1 MASPAGWSVVEMP
14 GDRAAVSSFTGTEDG
29 VDLLLVGASVRYLA
43 GWFIEAGY
51 RPLALDLFADR
62 DLQALCPAK
71 SIARE
76 DWPDGLYEA
85 CEPYRGLPIVYAGGL
100 ENAPKLLEKL
110 AKNHPLW
117 GNRARVLGPA
127 RDLAQW
133 TAILTEGGFQV
144 PEWIPGPVGLQD
156 DGKSSEVASEKARTI
171 PEGNWLFKPYRGA
184 GGLNIKDAPLGKT
197 IPAGYFA
204 QRKIKGTGVS
214 LSFSLGPGEPRFFLG
229 AYEMPMIPALASPA
243 FAYRGSVVY
252 RGMTLVMN
260 AQGKA
265 LAHILKD
272 KMGLRGLVG
281 VDAISVDGHL
291 RILEINPRPTASM
304 ELADFGG
311 GSALARWHVAAFLG
325 ANHALENTLP
335 REKPLAKA
343 IWYADR
349 NFRFPKEFAQEE
361 IEKDLK
367 IQLADIPPGWQPMVE
382 GEPILTIVLEESD
395 PGRMIERIEAAVA
408 FLKKRLFPSS

>member
-14 GDRAAVSSFTGTEDG
+14 GDRADPTSFPGTEDG

-43 GWFIEAGY
+43 GWFIKAGY
-51 RPLALDLFADR
+51 RPLALDLFGDR

-71 SIARE
+71 SISRE
-76 DWPDGLYEA
+76 EWPDGLYEA
-85 CEPYRGLPIVYAGGL
+85 CESYKGLPIVYAGGL

-110 AKNHPLW
+110 ARNHPIW
-117 GNRARVLGPA
+117 GNRARFLPAA
-127 RDLAQW
+127 RDPVRW
-133 TAILTEGGFQV
+133 SPTLTQGGFQV
-144 PEWIPGPVGLQD
+144 PEMILGPTAFQD
-156 DGKSSEVASEKARTI
+156 SGAIAETSKTI
-171 PEGNWLFKPYRGA
+171 LEGEWLIKPYRSA
-184 GGLNIKDAPLGKT
+184 GGLNIKEAMSGSP
-197 IPAGYFA
+197 IPAGFYA

-229 AYEMPMIPALASPA
+229 SYEMPMIPALAAPP

-260 AQGKA
+260 TQGKA
-265 LAHILKD
+265 LAQILKD

-311 GSALARWHVAAFLG
+311 GSALARWHVSAFVG
-325 ANHALENTLP
+325 ASHSLDNALP
-335 REKPLAKA
+335 RERPLAKA

-349 NFRFPKEFAQEE
+349 NFLFPKEFAQKE
-361 IEKDLK
+361 IEKSLDLH
-367 IQLADIPPGWQPMVE
+367 LADIPPGWQPMVE